1 MNKIKDY
8 NIELLKALHFWCW
21 HNFLLDHE
29 DDEYVDFGYCVRPKY
44 SEDST
49 LIRLIN
55 VLKET
60 DQEDLTY
67 EYLQDTYGLD
77 MRLDIL
83 NNTIWTICV
92 EMFGAYLFDPREGH
106 ILAERRKDCAD
117 FLETIVEIEEL
128 SAAEGGIRNNE

>member
-21 HNFLLDHE
+21 QNFLLDHE
-29 DDEYVDFGYCVRPKY
+29 GDEYIDFGYCIRPKY
-44 SEDST
+44 SKDST
-49 LIRLIN
+49 LIQLIN
-55 VLKET
+55 ALKET

-67 EYLQDTYGLD
+67 EYLQNTYDLD
-77 MRLDIL
+77 MRLDTL

-92 EMFGAYLFDPREGH
+92 EMFGASLFGDSREGH

-128 SAAEGGIRNNE
+128 SAAEGL